1 MDIIKA
7 PIASVQNLDPVV
19 KLQKNIELLIQESE
33 QLTVIATEVD
43 LNTASLYY
51 KKFGTIG
58 KDLESVRKQIVKPL
72 TDAKKTIDDFFKAIS
87 QLKDGE
93 ESRIKGLI
101 ENYLRRLRQ
110 LEEAKKAKEAEER
123 RREEAKRAEERRLAE
138 EQGEEVVEEEQQ
150 GIEIEVVEPQE
161 KLSDKNIFGVT
172 SQRKKTFQVV
182 DLNKVP
188 REFLMLDEKKVAELR
203 KNYDFEVK
211 EEVIPGIKFTFEETV
226 RR

>member
-7 PIASVQNLDPVV
+7 PIESVQNLDPVV
-19 KLQKNIELLIQESE
+19 KLQKNIQLLIEESE
-33 QLTVIATEVD
+33 QLTVVATEVD

-123 RREEAKRAEERRLAE
+123 RREEAKRAEERKLAE
-138 EQGEEVVEEEQQ
+138 QQGIEVEEEPQ
-150 GIEIEVVEPQE
+150 GIEIEVVERQE

-182 DLNKVP
+182 DLDKVP
-188 REFLMLDEKKVAELR
+188 REYLMLDEKKIADIR

-211 EEVIPGIKFTFEETV
+211 EEIIPGIKFTFEETV